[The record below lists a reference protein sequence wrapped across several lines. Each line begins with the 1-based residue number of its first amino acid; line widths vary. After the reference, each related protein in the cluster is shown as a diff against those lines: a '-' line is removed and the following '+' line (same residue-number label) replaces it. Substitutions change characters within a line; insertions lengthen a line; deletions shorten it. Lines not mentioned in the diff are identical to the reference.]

1 MRSKLLILIITA
13 IWGASCSS
21 LLVGF
26 TPSSYCEDK
35 IIELIDDSEESI
47 DIAVYSINNTNIVD
61 ALKKAHS
68 KGIKIRILTDRLQAA
83 GKSSKAKELF
93 SFGLNIK
100 IHSKFKIEHNKFA
113 IYDGKTISTGSYNW
127 TNPASSKN
135 SENCIFIS
143 NDRKMVSKYQNRFDY
158 LWKINSKQ
166 KSDKW
171 FQKRLEKQNN

>member
-100 IHSKFKIEHNKFA
+100 IHSKLNITNSLFMTAKLFRQVHITGQIQHHPKTVKTAFLYLMIE
-113 IYDGKTISTGSYNW
+113 
-127 TNPASSKN
+127 
-135 SENCIFIS
+135 
-143 NDRKMVSKYQNRFDY
+143 
-158 LWKINSKQ
+158 
-166 KSDKW
+166 KW
-171 FQKRLEKQNN
+171 FRNIKIDLIIYGKLIRNKSQISGFKKG

>member
-47 DIAVYSINNTNIVD
+47 DVAVYSINNQNIVD
-61 ALKKAHS
+61 ALTKAHG
-68 KGIKIRILTDRLQAA
+68 KGIKIRILTDRLQAS
-83 GKSSKAKELF
+83 GKSSRVKKLW
-93 SFGLNIK
+93 SKGLNIK
-100 IHSKFKIEHNKFA
+100 VHSKFKIEHNKFA

-143 NDRKMVSKYQNRFDY
+143 NDRKTVSEYQNRFDY

>member
-68 KGIKIRILTDRLQAA
+68 KGIKIRILTDNIQY
-83 GKSSKAKELF
+83 
-93 SFGLNIK
+93 FGLVY
-100 IHSKFKIEHNKFA
+100 F
-113 IYDGKTISTGSYNW
+113 
-127 TNPASSKN
+127 
-135 SENCIFIS
+135 
-143 NDRKMVSKYQNRFDY
+143 
-158 LWKINSKQ
+158 
-166 KSDKW
+166 
-171 FQKRLEKQNN
+171 